1 MLSAPDFKTAR
12 KIVRNKE
19 ILIGLVSREVF
30 ERSCLTVGLQQGLDE
45 RTMRRAIAL
54 IAPTPVALKTKPTP
68 KLPKPR
74 TFAEYKQQYDQKY
87 QADLKK
93 RCRAVIKICLADP
106 RFGND
111 DRWVR
116 RAAMQYAERDQLSP
130 AAMSVEISKV
140 LRWIGR
146 GK

>member
-1 MLSAPDFKTAR
+1 MLSAPDFKAAR
-12 KIVRNKE
+12 RIVRNKE
-19 ILIGLVSREVF
+19 ILIGLVSRKVF
-30 ERSCLTVGLQQGLDE
+30 ERSCLTVGSQQGLDE

-54 IAPTPVALKTKPTP
+54 IAPTPPALKPMQGP
-68 KLPKPR
+68 KLPTPR
-74 TFAEYKQQYDQKY
+74 TFAEYKKLYDQKY

-93 RCRAVIKICLADP
+93 RCREVIKSCLADP
-106 RFGND
+106 RFGSD

-116 RAAMQYAERDQLSP
+116 RAAMLYAERAQLSF
-130 AAMSVEISKV
+130 ATMSIEISKV